1 MEITWKENFGK
12 YLTTKKGVSSL
23 KVNIFNQRKLKE
35 KVNIVKGLGLHQI
48 EVPLN
53 LPKNVTLPQ
62 KNTNINESVLCVFG
76 ICIHSAY
83 VQLDFNCLEL
93 KARLCISLDIN

>member
-1 MEITWKENFGK
+1 MGFLVKSQYFQ
-12 YLTTKKGVSSL
+12 L
-23 KVNIFNQRKLKE
+23 KKLKE
-35 KVNIVKGLGLHQI
+35 KVNTVKGRGLHQI

-76 ICIHSAY
+76 LICIHSAY

-93 KARLCISLDIN
+93 KARLCISLNIN

>member
-12 YLTTKKGVSSL
+12 YLTTKKWVSSL

-83 VQLDFNCLEL
+83 VQLDVNCLEL